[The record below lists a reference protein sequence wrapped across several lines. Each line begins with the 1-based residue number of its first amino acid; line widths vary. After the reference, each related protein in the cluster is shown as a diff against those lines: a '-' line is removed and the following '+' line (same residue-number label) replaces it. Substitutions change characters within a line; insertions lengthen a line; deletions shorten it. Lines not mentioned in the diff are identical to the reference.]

1 MPIESLLGLVV
12 YLVAA
17 LSLAAFGIGFMF
29 GKCRTQSRT
38 PAYGILALTAVLT
51 SALVVGTLPLARRIG
66 PFITLCAVLFAGAI
80 TNGLLGGYVAGRRK
94 LGGQSVWSRSTFTTF
109 LIIALFLGYA
119 HTRIREVGKTAS
131 EILPTATK
139 YEPETNKDCPENLKS
154 LYLAFASYAQD
165 WDALPP
171 ADNWLDNE
179 EIVSKVTK
187 NEWLHCPAISNRQDD
202 KFGYA
207 FNAELSAR
215 PMNGKPLK
223 EMPNAATTPLLYDST
238 NLAKNAQDKT
248 TSLPRPGRHS
258 GRNNILYC
266 DGHVAAVE
274 PR

>member
-1 MPIESLLGLVV
+1 
-12 YLVAA
+12 
-17 LSLAAFGIGFMF
+17 
-29 GKCRTQSRT
+29 
-38 PAYGILALTAVLT
+38 
-51 SALVVGTLPLARRIG
+51 
-66 PFITLCAVLFAGAI
+66 
-80 TNGLLGGYVAGRRK
+80 
-94 LGGQSVWSRSTFTTF
+94 
-109 LIIALFLGYA
+109 
-119 HTRIREVGKTAS
+119 
-131 EILPTATK
+131 
-139 YEPETNKDCPENLKS
+139 
-154 LYLAFASYAQD
+154 
-165 WDALPP
+165 
-171 ADNWLDNE
+171 LDNE